1 MFENRPESKAHRP
14 WHPPL
19 HGDEHAGNPLDV
31 WQRRSPHAAAPAP
44 AESAGPEHHT
54 QGLAHA
60 PAEAAQVMAHYGA
73 DEEAEQP
80 AHAPPEPAATPLE
93 GAKHGENDEHE
104 SRAGHDSKAEHGE
117 DPHAAG
123 SGDAAHKQQDP
134 VEAAGAEAAQREAG
148 GDRAASASP
157 SSESE
162 HAHGP
167 AEHEAH
173 DAHEGPE
180 EHAEHAE
187 HAEHEGHAEH
197 AAADGHDEAEPAHD
211 AHAAPHRAALRAAM
225 AAPAAGPA
233 PTPAAPSAAP
243 RSGQKPPT
251 FAKVDRY
258 NPTLASNPY
267 KDKKHQLQRPGI
279 RVKGRDKFKV
289 KGGAQLR
296 YLITDDN
303 QVKVADRVT
312 NKSSS
317 GKTNDIAINIAHTRK
332 LVLEPGKPAVE
343 CVLVFV
349 RGRGA
354 AWMPMDGLDTGT
366 DRSTLRKKVNDAAK
380 KHQPHRVPTG
390 TSFKRYTFV
399 KKVPPSGIDDDY
411 IQPNRTHGADM
422 VEHYLKR
429 TVDTGLGRFGGP
441 NKRSYYNVSLN
452 LPQKKA
458 PPTAVDSAEPGAPFF
473 VAQGKEFE
481 RQVSVFGEKKS
492 KAKGHFAWVFG
503 YLGKK
508 DGTGWVPDEARR
520 GWVPKRCL
528 E

>member
-1 MFENRPESKAHRP
+1 MFENRPESKAHLP
-14 WHPPL
+14 WHSPL
-19 HGDEHAGNPLDV
+19 AADEHTGSPLDA
-31 WQRRSPHAAAPAP
+31 WRHHSPHATAHAPAP
-44 AESAGPEHHT
+44 AESEGPEHH
-54 QGLAHA
+54 GHGHAHA

-73 DEEAEQP
+73 DAEAEQP
-80 AHAPPEPAATPLE
+80 AHAPPEPAAAPLDGSAHAAGE
-93 GAKHGENDEHE
+93 DHGEHGEHDP
-104 SRAGHDSKAEHGE
+104 RAEHGGE
-117 DPHAAG
+117 AHAAG
-123 SGDAAHKQQDP
+123 HADAAHKQQDP
-134 VEAAGAEAAQREAG
+134 LEAAGAAAVQSEAG
-148 GDRAASASP
+148 GDPAAAAAAP

-162 HAHGP
+162 AEHAP
-167 AEHEAH
+167 PEHEAH
-173 DAHEGPE
+173 EDHEAHGEHAGAE
-180 EHAEHAE
+180 EHAAS
-187 HAEHEGHAEH
+187 
-197 AAADGHDEAEPAHD
+197 DGHDGAEH
-211 AHAAPHRAALRAAM
+211 AHAAPHRASLRAAT

-233 PTPAAPSAAP
+233 PTTAAPSAAP
-243 RSGQKPPT
+243 SSSQKPPT

-258 NPTLASNPY
+258 NPTLASNPFT
-267 KDKKHQLQRPGI
+267 DKKHQLQRPGI
-279 RVKGRDKFKV
+279 RVKGKDKFKV

-317 GKTNDIAINIAHTRK
+317 GKANDIAINIAHTRK

-354 AWMPMDGLDTGT
+354 AWMPMSGLDTGT
-366 DRSTLRKKVNDAAK
+366 DTSTLRKKVNDAAK
-380 KHQPHRVPTG
+380 KHQPRHVPKG

-399 KKVPPSGIDDDY
+399 KKVPASGIDDDY

-422 VEHYLKR
+422 VDHYLKR
-429 TVDTGLGRFGGP
+429 TVDTGLGKFGGP

-458 PPTAVDSAEPGAPFF
+458 PPTAVDTAEPGAPFF

-492 KAKGHFAWVFG
+492 KAKSHFAWVFG

-508 DGTGWVPDEARR
+508 DGKDWVPDEARR